1 MALVQTPNMP
11 VLADPIIPSLLSHD
25 TDLVKSIMEEEVNED
40 WEAVLAVVT
49 GRSL

>member
-25 TDLVKSIMEEEVNED
+25 TDLAKSIMEEVKED
-40 WEAVLAVVT
+40 WEAMLGVVT
-49 GRSL
+49 GKL

>member
-25 TDLVKSIMEEEVNED
+25 TDLVKSIMEEVKED
-40 WEAVLAVVT
+40 WEAVLVVVT